1 MIPKSFDQVHYNAQI
16 ITMDSENESAEM
28 IGITQNKF
36 VYVGPNKTSY
46 LDRAENVRDL
56 EGKTIIPGLIDL
68 HTHLWKEAEVISVDL
83 GQEQTYSGTI
93 DRLAQEV
100 RAAQPGEWIFA
111 SKWDESRWPDRK
123 EFLSRQDLDEI
134 SPNNPVYTYRED
146 GHLVVCNSLALK
158 QLSIPPDHAGV
169 ERDISGNPTG
179 VLKDVWL
186 DLIPYYKDKLPH
198 SIEKSVHIAASKG
211 ITAVVDNLTIR
222 PSGQQYI
229 IRTYLQLDL
238 LGKIPIRIFLN
249 PTRELIGEFTRL
261 GIPQNWG
268 SHMVRFSGF
277 KGFFDGALGA
287 QTALLNSSYVDI
299 DHQGDKF
306 LEEDELID
314 QISHAEEHGLTICI
328 HAIGD
333 QAIERL
339 LTCYEKGIK
348 AAGHNSSERQHRIEH
363 AEMISD
369 DQIRRAKELGI
380 LLSMQPNFLKWEYP
394 GELYEQ
400 RLGKD
405 RCMTLNR
412 FAAILEH
419 GHMLNFGS
427 DNMPLSPF
435 YGIRYAATF
444 PSKEVKI
451 PVSEALKAYT
461 VSNAKALF
469 MDSQLGSI
477 TVGKY
482 ADFVVLTS
490 NPLRMDPTEITD
502 SLVSTT
508 VVGGRPVCSERSH

>member
-1 MIPKSFDQVHYNAQI
+1 MIPKSFDQVHYNAHI

-36 VYVGPNKTSY
+36 TYVGPNKTNY
-46 LDRAENVRDL
+46 IDRAEKVRDL
-56 EGKTIIPGLIDL
+56 GGKTIIPGMIDL

-229 IRTYLQLDL
+229 IQTYLQLDL

-249 PTRELIGEFTRL
+249 PTRELIREFTRL

-287 QTALLNSSYVDI
+287 QTALLKSPYIGI
-299 DHQGDKF
+299 DHLGDKF
-306 LEEDELID
+306 LEEEELIE
-314 QISHAEEHGLTICI
+314 QIVHAEKHEFTLCV

-333 QAIERL
+333 QAIEL
-339 LTCYEKGIK
+339 LLECYEKGIT
-348 AAGHNSSERQHRIEH
+348 AAGYNHSNRRHRIEH
-363 AEMISD
+363 AEMVSD
-369 DQIRRAKELGI
+369 EHIRRAKTLGI

-400 RLGKD
+400 RLGKE
-405 RCMTLNR
+405 RYMTLNR
-412 FAAILEH
+412 FAAILRH

-435 YGIRYAATF
+435 YGIRQATSF
-444 PSKEVKI
+444 PSPEVKI
-451 PVSEALKAYT
+451 SVLEALNAYT
-461 VSNAKALF
+461 IANAKALF
-469 MDSQLGSI
+469 MEDQLGSI
-477 TVGKY
+477 TVGKR
-482 ADFVVLTS
+482 ADFVTLS
-490 NPLRMDPTEITD
+490 QDPTNIDSKRLTD
-502 SLVSTT
+502 DLVVTT
-508 VVGGRPVCSERSH
+508 VVGGKEIYQGDS